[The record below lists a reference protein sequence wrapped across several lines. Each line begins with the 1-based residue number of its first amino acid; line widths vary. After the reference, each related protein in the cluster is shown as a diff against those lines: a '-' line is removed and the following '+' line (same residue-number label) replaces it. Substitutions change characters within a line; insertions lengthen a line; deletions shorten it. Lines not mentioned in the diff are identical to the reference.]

1 MSLVTYPNSN
11 KPNASGCAS
20 KKNANAHRQRTDR
33 RRPLAQG
40 VSQPLD
46 VFA

>member
-11 KPNASGCAS
+11 NPNASGCAS
-20 KKNANAHRQRTDR
+20 KKRCEQHRRRTDS
-33 RRPLAQG
+33 RRPFAQ